1 MAYSGSQPVSEV
13 VLSISCRDLLDKDF
27 FSKSDPIV
35 VVQES
40 PDGVK
45 WNEVSEKTADIVRSV
60 RDWPLVLQVLVNV
73 FPSSS
78 VLIGTLIRLK
88 IDGKTNLTA

>member
-1 MAYSGSQPVSEV
+1 MHITAGEAIFFFHLSDHIELLIDNMAYSGSQPVSEV
-13 VLSISCRDLLDKDF
+13 VLSISCRDLADEDF

-45 WNEVSEKTADIVRSV
+45 WNEVREYTVDIVRNV
-60 RDWPLVLQVLVNV
+60 RD
-73 FPSSS
+73 
-78 VLIGTLIRLK
+78 
-88 IDGKTNLTA
+88 

>member
-13 VLSISCRDLLDKDF
+13 VLSFSCRDLLDKDF

-45 WNEVSEKTADIVRSV
+45 WNEVSEKTQRT
-60 RDWPLVLQVLVNV
+60 L
-73 FPSSS
+73 F
-78 VLIGTLIRLK
+78 GTLGTGPCFFKFL
-88 IDGKTNLTA
+88 

>member
-1 MAYSGSQPVSEV
+1 MSVVATDKLECIIQKIREAIFLSPFGADHVEILINNMAYSGSQPVSEV

-35 VVQES
+35 VVVQES

-45 WNEVSEKTADIVRSV
+45 WNEVSE
-60 RDWPLVLQVLVNV
+60 
-73 FPSSS
+73 
-78 VLIGTLIRLK
+78 
-88 IDGKTNLTA
+88 